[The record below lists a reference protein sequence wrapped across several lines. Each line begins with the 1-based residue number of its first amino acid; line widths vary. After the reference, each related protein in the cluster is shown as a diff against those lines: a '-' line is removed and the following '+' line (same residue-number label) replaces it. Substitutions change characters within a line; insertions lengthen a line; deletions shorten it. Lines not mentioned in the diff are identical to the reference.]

1 MGIDLHVHSNAS
13 DGEHSPR
20 AVVEHAASLGLEAIA
35 LTDHDT
41 VGGCHAAAEAG
52 AETGVR
58 VIVGCEFSVA
68 APWGEMHLLAYFLP
82 NEHPA
87 LDTFLAEQQAMRS
100 RRAYSIVDRLAAL
113 GIVIEMEDVV
123 AKAKGGV
130 VGRPHVARALVDK
143 GAAIDIGD
151 AFRKYLGAKRPA
163 FVPKALPALED
174 VTMLVRSMGGVTSAA
189 HLRSRAT
196 RATLSGLRSEGVDA
210 VEVLHPAHIKVVA
223 DKISSL
229 ALESGLLR
237 TGGSDWHGEDSVEI
251 DSARLGGAEV
261 PMEWLEDLE
270 SLHLRR
276 LAKLD

>member
-1 MGIDLHVHSNAS
+1 
-13 DGEHSPR
+13 
-20 AVVEHAASLGLEAIA
+20 
-35 LTDHDT
+35 
-41 VGGCHAAAEAG
+41 
-52 AETGVR
+52 
-58 VIVGCEFSVA
+58 
-68 APWGEMHLLAYFLP
+68 
-82 NEHPA
+82 
-87 LDTFLAEQQAMRS
+87 
-100 RRAYSIVDRLAAL
+100 
-113 GIVIEMEDVV
+113 
-123 AKAKGGV
+123 
-130 VGRPHVARALVDK
+130 
-143 GAAIDIGD
+143 
-151 AFRKYLGAKRPA
+151 
-163 FVPKALPALED
+163 
-174 VTMLVRSMGGVTSAA
+174 MLVRSMGGVTSAA